1 MSPTS
6 LATKAFYNATFC
18 DSYVY
23 GGTAI
28 FAMQDQNIE
37 VEHTRQRVV
46 KVLTSSIVG
55 ITKDANGVE
64 QLPYQEITHGTDV
77 FDIISWQYHG
87 NFREEIILVIEG
99 DSRGN

>member
-23 GGTAI
+23 GGTTI

-37 VEHTRQRVV
+37 VEHSRQRVI
-46 KVLTSSIVG
+46 KVQVSDIVG
-55 ITKDANGVE
+55 ITTDLDGYE
-64 QLPYQEITHGTDV
+64 QLPYQVITHGTDV

-87 NFREEIILVIEG
+87 NMREEIILIIEG